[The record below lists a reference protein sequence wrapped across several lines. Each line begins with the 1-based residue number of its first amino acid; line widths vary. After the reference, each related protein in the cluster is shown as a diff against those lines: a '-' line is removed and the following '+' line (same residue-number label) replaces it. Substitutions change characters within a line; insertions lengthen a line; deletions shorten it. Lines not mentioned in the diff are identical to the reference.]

1 MAASID
7 RLFSSPPS
15 LDDLQEAPFSL
26 PNHFNSL
33 LGRRSFAASS
43 MPFDIIT
50 WNAGGLHT
58 SAKATQ
64 AAKLR
69 HLVRLLRKAP
79 CICVQETHAN
89 HEDVADL
96 DRWAARNGAKIFYGF
111 DHAAEAQRCDR
122 DKEAPPQSGGV
133 MFVIRRD
140 LVEKHSIK
148 EIIIRPY
155 WIHALVGGGSRDS
168 PEGHFVIV
176 NLYLSS

>member
-1 MAASID
+1 
-7 RLFSSPPS
+7 
-15 LDDLQEAPFSL
+15 
-26 PNHFNSL
+26 
-33 LGRRSFAASS
+33 

-89 HEDVADL
+89 HEDVVDL

-148 EIIIRPY
+148 EIIIHPY

-176 NLYLSS
+176 NLYLPRLVRMNNNQVLV